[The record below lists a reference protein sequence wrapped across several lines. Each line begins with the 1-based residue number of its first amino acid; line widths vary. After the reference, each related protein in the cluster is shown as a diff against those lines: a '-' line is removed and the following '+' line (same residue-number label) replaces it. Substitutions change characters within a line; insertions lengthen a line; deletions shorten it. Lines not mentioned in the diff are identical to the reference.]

1 MKNWIYYFYRC
12 KPKSPPATAMA
23 KPTAPPPGGQK
34 GTGGGSF
41 KKMRSEINRGNHLSK
56 NGQKDKAKEKRR
68 EQQKRF

>member
-1 MKNWIYYFYRC
+1 MC
-12 KPKSPPATAMA
+12 VATQGVVSGLLLE
-23 KPTAPPPGGQK
+23 KGVGNGRIGGQK

-41 KKMRSEINRGNHLSK
+41 KRLRSEINRGNHLRK